1 MVRCLLAALRAL
13 RTDSLCLP
21 VHVLVKPQHYNR
33 RQLGAGNFCVALHW
47 AVNGFFSFLRFVH
60 RILLSEAVDHLNLNV
75 LLLQQNSG
83 FVDKSIEG
91 KYSNSRFPT
100 PAYKDVNII
109 CSGKLLTLL
118 TYVLSRFR
126 SAELHLCS
134 ISSNELPSSNSG
146 RFF

>member
-1 MVRCLLAALRAL
+1 MV
-13 RTDSLCLP
+13 
-21 VHVLVKPQHYNR
+21 
-33 RQLGAGNFCVALHW
+33 
-47 AVNGFFSFLRFVH
+47 FFSFLRFVH
-60 RILLSEAVDHLNLNV
+60 HILLSEAVDHLNLNV